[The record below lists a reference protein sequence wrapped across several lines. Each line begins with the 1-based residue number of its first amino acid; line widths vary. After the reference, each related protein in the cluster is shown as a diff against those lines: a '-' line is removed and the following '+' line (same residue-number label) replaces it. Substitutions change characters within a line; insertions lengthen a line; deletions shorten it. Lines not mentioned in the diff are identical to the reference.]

1 MRKLRY
7 LHAIREGIRQEMLR
21 DPDIVIMGEDVRH
34 GLRGITKGLLEEFGE
49 ERVFD
54 TPLSE
59 IALVGCG
66 SGLAMSGMRPI
77 VEFQLAEF
85 VFLAFDQIV
94 NQAQKLRYMTGG
106 KLNIPVTYLVPGM
119 GACGVG
125 LAGQHSNATYPYV
138 LHAGMKVALPSNA
151 YDAKGLLITAIR
163 EDDPV
168 MLYYPPQL
176 LGKKWE
182 VPEETY
188 TVPFG
193 KGVIRREGRDITVI
207 ATGYLVA
214 VALEVA
220 EEAEK
225 EGISIEVLDPRTL
238 LPLDTELI
246 KESVAKTGRVII
258 VDDSNKTCG
267 VAGEISAMIG
277 EEAFGSLKAPI
288 RRICRAN
295 VPVPFSLQMECYVFP
310 NKEKLTAVVREMV

>member
-1 MRKLRY
+1 
-7 LHAIREGIRQEMLR
+7 LR
-21 DPDIVIMGEDVRH
+21 DPDTVIMGEDVRH

-182 VPEETY
+182 VPEKEY

-193 KGVIRREGRDITVI
+193 KGVIRREGGDITII

-214 VALEVA
+214 VAVEVA

-225 EGISIEVLDPRTL
+225 EGISIEVVDPRTL
-238 LPLDTELI
+238 LPLDMELI
-246 KESVAKTGRVII
+246 KESVEKTGKVII
-258 VDDSNKTCG
+258 IDDSNKTCG

-295 VPVPFSLQMECYVFP
+295 VPVPFSLPMECYVFP

>member
-182 VPEETY
+182 VPEKEY

-193 KGVIRREGRDITVI
+193 KGVIRREGGDITII

-214 VALEVA
+214 VAVEVA

-225 EGISIEVLDPRTL
+225 EGISIEVVDPRTL
-238 LPLDTELI
+238 LPLDMELI
-246 KESVAKTGRVII
+246 KESVEKTGKVII
-258 VDDSNKTCG
+258 IDDSNKTCG

-295 VPVPFSLQMECYVFP
+295 VPVPFSLPMECYVFP